1 MARVCPPPP
10 CAVGRMWV
18 PRAAANAGDD
28 EPCCRARGSHR
39 VVVEADGAVIR
50 LVTRCT
56 SAEEFIE
63 RFARYTTT
71 TDIVVP
77 ALPHVSAGTGGH
89 FVICLKD
96 RTVMLQG
103 RCEVTEIQPVAVAP
117 GAATT
122 SSLAAL
128 MHLRLREMDAHSCGI
143 HLRLMERRAL
153 SPRPP
158 AVLEAVPTAVP
169 ALDISAVTVVRDGR
183 PPSDTEPTAISP
195 APRPEERVPGAAFTL
210 PANPLSDLDAAD
222 LASFVEETL
231 LESKG
236 AVDAPPID
244 NGAIA
249 DGGAQADPDP
259 ERVIP
264 SGRRPRAHPRPDRAR
279 RIIRHLWPYAWCVVG
294 GLLVGFAFRPDSKAA
309 PVVAAAIVVPPPEVA
324 PPSHGAGARQRSG
337 PGAAGLR
344 RARDDEAGGCD
355 RVLGR
360 HRAGIE
366 PDRTR
371 GDSLWHRDG
380 DAAARPVRGGDADDR
395 DRARAKRGR
404 RRAIGPAV
412 RQRRDHVL
420 SAPRGHQAEQ
430 ASCRIGA
437 AHDQRVRSSSAFA
450 STLRCRAIS
459 PGRKRSTSRRR
470 SRRSTSGS
478 SVVRRRARDRRRLRR
493 PRPRAPRRQPAQRP
507 RWPRAD

>member
-1 MARVCPPPP
+1 
-10 CAVGRMWV
+10 
-18 PRAAANAGDD
+18 
-28 EPCCRARGSHR
+28 
-39 VVVEADGAVIR
+39 VEADGAVIR

-77 ALPHVSAGTGGH
+77 ALPHVSAGTSGH

-122 SSLAAL
+122 SSLTAL

-153 SPRPP
+153 SPRSP

-294 GLLVGFAFRPDSKAA
+294 GLLVGFAFRPDSKGA

-324 PPSHGAGARQRSG
+324 PPSTAPALAQTPAPAPRDCVARVTTTPEGATVSWGDIALGSS
-337 PGAAGLR
+337 PIEHAAIPCGTATVTLR
-344 RARDDEAGGCD
+344 RDQYAEVTRTIVTEPGRSAVVAERLVRPPASVVITSSPPHAVIKLNKR
-355 RVLGR
+355 RVG
-360 HRAGIE
+360 
-366 PDRTR
+366 
-371 GDSLWHRDG
+371 
-380 DAAARPVRGGDADDR
+380 
-395 DRARAKRGR
+395 
-404 RRAIGPAV
+404 
-412 RQRRDHVL
+412 
-420 SAPRGHQAEQ
+420 SAPRTISALQFERVRIDASLPGYRPWKKTLYLEEAESQ
-430 ASCRIGA
+430 VDVRLVRRAEASARPAASPSAPPTRATPSAGA
-437 AHDQRVRSSSAFA
+437 ATAVA
-450 STLRCRAIS
+450 
-459 PGRKRSTSRRR
+459 
-470 SRRSTSGS
+470 
-478 SVVRRRARDRRRLRR
+478 AR
-493 PRPRAPRRQPAQRP
+493 
-507 RWPRAD
+507 